1 MTKFLLKVM
10 GAYRF
15 EITYHNFAINVIRF
29 CLTHFVNGA
38 HRDLFVFKRSIIFLN
53 SLRKALE
60 RNPNF
65 LDLYIDPE
73 VSGRFALLFVYLTRW
88 LSRVIARL
96 H

>member
-1 MTKFLLKVM
+1 MTKFLLKVL
-10 GAYRF
+10 GAYRI
-15 EITYHNFAINVIRF
+15 EIKYHNFAIIVIRF
-29 CLTHFVNGA
+29 CLTHFVNVA

-73 VSGRFALLFVYLTRW
+73 VS
-88 LSRVIARL
+88 
-96 H
+96 

>member
-1 MTKFLLKVM
+1 M
-10 GAYRF
+10 GTYRF

-73 VSGRFALLFVYLTRW
+73 VS
-88 LSRVIARL
+88 
-96 H
+96 